1 MDSETFLHL
10 YNELREYVDEC
21 LDEGDDV
28 HLDGDSVDAFV
39 ATTIFSA
46 IDDLIEQSSD

>member
-10 YNELREYVDEC
+10 YNELREYVSEC

-28 HLDGDSVDAFV
+28 HLDGDCVDAYV
-39 ATTIFSA
+39 AATIFSA
-46 IDDLIEQSSD
+46 IDNLIEEASD